1 MPTPLSPAIPSLRAP
16 PALTNHKL
24 FLLLKKKST
33 LIVLFTPSALH
44 RLTGCKQ
51 LTCFCKNRRADSTL
65 SEWWKWLLD
74 LWWGFKLL
82 LPALVD
88 AATPISVS
96 GKHKNISMAG
106 QYWNQT
112 NIVYTAAAELTS
124 LKHFGTGE
132 VTGGCLGGNSTASL
146 IPSHPQPSPCMSCLS
161 APSFPSYF

>member
-1 MPTPLSPAIPSLRAP
+1 MCLTLQMNRKVKLFYATVHDAYTPLPLPHPPPRAP

-24 FLLLKKKST
+24 FLLLKKRAHLS
-33 LIVLFTPSALH
+33 SCLH
-44 RLTGCKQ
+44 LLQCIDWQICKQ
-51 LTCFCKNRRADSTL
+51 MTCFCKNQWADSAL

-124 LKHFGTGE
+124 LKFWHILALEKWLEGVWV
-132 VTGGCLGGNSTASL
+132 VTVLL
-146 IPSHPQPSPCMSCLS
+146 H
-161 APSFPSYF
+161 